1 MYYRNFDDSITAK
14 YGVVLEGWPL
24 ERFCNP
30 SDIVSRTEISVLRS
44 SFESGATR
52 FRLLTQAELAT
63 WSETRFQA
71 KMTGSELM
79 DTSMTT
85 TTTPTAS
92 QLPSESGEDLHEN
105 TNSADATS
113 ANMSDVNMSNADD
126 SAALDPG
133 TGTTTNR
140 AIPAHSMHA
149 NADSCH
155 PLASTTNFINFGV
168 TSVNG
173 TSIVVTKKPR
183 KERSDKGKKRG
194 KHTKAATQ

>member
-44 SFESGATR
+44 SFESGAAR

-63 WSETRFQA
+63 WFETRFQA
-71 KMTGSELM
+71 KTTGSELM

-92 QLPSESGEDLHEN
+92 QLPSESGEDLDEN
-105 TNSADATS
+105 MNSASTTS
-113 ANMSDVNMSNADD
+113 ANVSHVNMSNANDL
-126 SAALDPG
+126 AALDPG
-133 TGTTTNR
+133 TAVLFPHTQ
-140 AIPAHSMHA
+140 P
-149 NADSCH
+149 
-155 PLASTTNFINFGV
+155 
-168 TSVNG
+168 
-173 TSIVVTKKPR
+173 KP
-183 KERSDKGKKRG
+183 
-194 KHTKAATQ
+194 TLTAATLWLPQQTSSILVWCLSTEHQLL

>member
-44 SFESGATR
+44 SFESGAAR

-63 WSETRFQA
+63 WFETRFQA
-71 KMTGSELM
+71 KTTGSELM
-79 DTSMTT
+79 DTSMTP

-92 QLPSESGEDLHEN
+92 QLPSESGEDLDEN
-105 TNSADATS
+105 MNSAGTTS
-113 ANMSDVNMSNADD
+113 ANVSDVNMSNANDL
-126 SAALDPG
+126 AALDPG
-133 TGTTTNR
+133 TGTTNG
-140 AIPAHSMHA
+140 AIPTHSTQTDT
-149 NADSCH
+149 DSRH
-155 PLASTTNFINFGV
+155 PVASTTNFINFGV

-183 KERSDKGKKRG
+183 KERRDKGIKRG
-194 KHTKAATQ
+194 KRTTAAT